1 MMGYALLLIV
11 LLVLWCS
18 TGIMRN
24 AFARLVWLFNMP
36 FHLGDYVSIGGVG
49 GRVEKIGWQAVQLR
63 GTSGD
68 LISVANALV
77 GGQPVVQTVADSG
90 SQGIEMHLPVY
101 GDCDEIAARLAATEA
116 LLLSPYLALDRPF
129 DAALELGPSGETLVR
144 VRAGVFDASQRVLF
158 ESSII
163 ETYRALLAQK

>member
-1 MMGYALLLIV
+1 MTIYALLLALA
-11 LLVLWCS
+11 LLVWCS
-18 TGIMRN
+18 TGVLRN
-24 AFARLVWLFNMP
+24 AFTRLVWHFKMP
-36 FHLGDYVSIGGVG
+36 FQPGDYVSIGGVG

-77 GGQPVVQTVADSG
+77 SGQPVVQTVADSG

-101 GDCDEIAARLAATEA
+101 GDRDETRARLAAMEA

-163 ETYRALLAQK
+163 ETYRALLYEK